1 MRRLSKIVGG
11 VLACTLC
18 LFAGHRIVRGDAA
31 LQPAE
36 RPPGEVDPFQPYA
49 LGPGAI
55 SYDTMSPSQQAEVDL
70 VQMTTDEAQS
80 ADSVAGFSRATS
92 DTVERAKA
100 VCCAPS
106 MCLFVT

>member
-36 RPPGEVDPFQPYA
+36 RPPGEVD
-49 LGPGAI
+49 
-55 SYDTMSPSQQAEVDL
+55 L

-100 VCCAPS
+100 EIAARSIGLSGTEQDGVVP
-106 MCLFVT
+106 